1 MAFGLRHAARE
12 MRREAQE
19 LFLGATR
26 SAAARRHARRGDGE
40 RAILSQAQAIRFAR
54 PYRESMASYRRLNAL
69 LARFGDCGAG
79 FSLDARS
86 PERFVAFIGYS
97 RSGHSLVGS
106 LIDAHP
112 DATIAHEL
120 HALKHLS
127 QDHEFDE
134 VVRALRQNS
143 RIFQVMGRSYTG
155 YDYVV
160 PDQWQGAS
168 RRLRVIGDKKGNGSA
183 RLLRRDPQALSRILA
198 KTDVPVSFIHV
209 IRNPYDNIATKALR
223 TGRSLEQA
231 ASVYFA
237 NAQAIADLKA
247 SGTATVHDVHLDTL
261 IDDPK
266 TVLRRL
272 VGDLGLDPEEP
283 GYLDACAGL
292 LFASPSRSRDR
303 VDWPRELIGHLDKQL
318 ASFSFLKDYAGGFDA
333 RANISAK

>member
-1 MAFGLRHAARE
+1 MQRE
-12 MRREAQE
+12 TQE
-19 LFLGATR
+19 LLLGTAR
-26 SAAARRHARRGDGE
+26 SAAAQRQAWRGDGE

-54 PYRESMASYRRLNAL
+54 PYRESMRSYRQLDAL
-69 LARFGDCGAG
+69 LGRFGDCGTG
-79 FSLDARS
+79 FSLD
-86 PERFVAFIGYS
+86 PKTPGRFVAFVGYS

-106 LIDAHP
+106 LLDAHP

-120 HALKHLS
+120 HALKHLA
-127 QDHEFDE
+127 QDHAFHE

-160 PDQWQGAS
+160 PGQWQGAS
-168 RRLRVIGDKKGNGSA
+168 RQLRVIGDKKGNGSA
-183 RLLRRDPQALSRILA
+183 RLLRRDPQALDRILA

-223 TGRSLEQA
+223 TGRSLDEA
-231 ASVYFA
+231 AKVYFA

-247 SGTATVHDVHLDTL
+247 TGSATVHDVHLDTL
-261 IDDPK
+261 IADPR

-303 VDWPRELIGHLDKQL
+303 VTWRRELIEHLDGQL
-318 ASFSFLKDYAGGFDA
+318 ASFSFLKNYAGGFDA
-333 RANISAK
+333 EARMSGEQNNVGLQEN